1 MYNNLRMIRK
11 LFFIF
16 FLITF
21 LFFSVLNNS
30 FIFAN
35 NDLENQ
41 NHIYIARVS
50 DAENIEEYKRVL
62 NSNIQKVELEIF
74 AENNVRFIKR
84 TEFSFPN
91 NQFKKALNIGDLV
104 IVETTSKLDDNYGG
118 PIKILTYYR
127 ENNIYLWIIIAFILF
142 LVVMSFRSNIKYIYF
157 LSILVIS
164 GIFIVFFFRI
174 NTYTLLIGNVFLL
187 SSMTFLYAFF
197 VLYKHKMNSI
207 LLALCIFF
215 SQLLSFV
222 LIYML
227 SQFKLVGPTFFSL
240 FFPSIIDT
248 REASIY
254 VFSSILVFLH
264 SIYLADRVI
273 LDAISLKK
281 KNPNITR
288 NELIQNLL
296 LDTSKVLSNVILTI
310 FGFAFALSIVVLLI
324 ASNNTILWWSINASP
339 FVEFIGI
346 FVFIILNILIYVPV
360 IAIVVGSIFGSLDRY
375 KFTSEQIVKLIDI

>member
-1 MYNNLRMIRK
+1 MFRK
-11 LFFIF
+11 LICFIS
-16 FLITF
+16 F
-21 LFFSVLNNS
+21 LFVFLLICFLNIHFIYAEDNS
-30 FIFAN
+30 
-35 NDLENQ
+35 ENR
-41 NHIYIARVS
+41 NYIYIARVN
-50 DAENIEEYKRVL
+50 DAENIDEYKRIL
-62 NSNIQKVELEIF
+62 NSNVQKVELEIF
-74 AENNVRFIKR
+74 AENNVTFIKR

-91 NQFKKALNIGDLV
+91 NQFKRALSIGDLV
-104 IVETTSKLDDNYGG
+104 IIETTVKLDENYNG

-127 ENNIYLWIIIAFILF
+127 ENNLYLWIIIAFILF
-142 LVVMSFRSNIKYIYF
+142 LVIMSFRSNIKYIYF
-157 LSILVIS
+157 LSILIIS
-164 GIFIVFFFRI
+164 GIFIVFFFRV
-174 NTYTLLIGNVFLL
+174 NTYVLLIGNVFLL
-187 SSMTFLYAFF
+187 SILTFLYANFI
-197 VLYKHKMNSI
+197 LYKHKMNSL

-222 LIYML
+222 LTYML

-248 REASIY
+248 REATIY

-273 LDAISLKK
+273 LDAIGLKK

-288 NELIQNLL
+288 NELIRYLL

-360 IAIVVGSIFGSLDRY
+360 ISIVVGSIFGSLDRY